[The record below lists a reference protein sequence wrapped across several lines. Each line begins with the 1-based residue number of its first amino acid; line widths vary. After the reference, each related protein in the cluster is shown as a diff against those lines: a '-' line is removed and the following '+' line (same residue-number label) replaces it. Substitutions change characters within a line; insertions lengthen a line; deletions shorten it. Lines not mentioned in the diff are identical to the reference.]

1 MLEVEQQEVPYQM
14 HYQANDLRA
23 LLQTTMHHPD
33 KKVQN
38 MLARVQK
45 HMGSSSPGLVAEVWP
60 KICGALQTQYER
72 LAEQMKLCY
81 PQVQMTTSASQ
92 LKSILN
98 AIRVS

>member
-1 MLEVEQQEVPYQM
+1 MQEIDKQEVPFQM

-23 LLQTTMHHPD
+23 LLQSTMHHPE

-60 KICGALQTQYER
+60 RICGALQTQYER

-81 PQVQMTTSASQ
+81 PQVQMSTSASQ
-92 LKSILN
+92 LKNILN
-98 AIRVS
+98 AVTVS